1 MTRTL
6 KFHLA
11 AACMALASS
20 FPLQASAGILD
31 DNEARKAIL
40 DLRAK
45 VDSLQRELTSRLD
58 TKADKSAA
66 LNLVNQNEQAMAELS
81 KLRGQVEVLS
91 NEIANLQRKQNELYA
106 SLDARILKLEPRK
119 VTIDGAEAAV
129 SADEQ
134 ATYDTATASL
144 KAGDYKTAALQ
155 LSEFVR
161 RFPQSGYAANA
172 QYLLGSSYYGQR
184 DCVKAIAA
192 HQVVATNYPHSAKAP
207 DAMSII
213 ATCYE
218 EQKNKKAA
226 AKTLRDLIAKYPDSG
241 AAQAARE
248 RLPALK

>member
-1 MTRTL
+1 MQRDL
-6 KFHLA
+6 
-11 AACMALASS
+11 
-20 FPLQASAGILD
+20 
-31 DNEARKAIL
+31 NARM
-40 DLRAK
+40 
-45 VDSLQRELTSRLD
+45 D
-58 TKADKSAA
+58 TKADKTAA

-81 KLRGQVEVLS
+81 KLRGQIEVLS
-91 NEIANLQRKQNELYA
+91 NEVANLQRKQNELYA

-134 ATYDTATASL
+134 ASYDAATGSL
-144 KAGDYKTAALQ
+144 KAGDYRTASAQ
-155 LSEFVR
+155 LGEFVR

-172 QYLLGSSYYGQR
+172 QYLLGSAYYGQR
-184 DCVKAIAA
+184 DCTKAIAA
-192 HQVVATNYPHSAKAP
+192 HQVVATNYPDSAKAP

-226 AKTLRDLIAKYPDSG
+226 AKTLRDLIAKYPDSA
-241 AAQAARE
+241 AAQSARD

>member
-6 KFHLA
+6 KFYLT

-20 FPLQASAGILD
+20 LPLHAAAGILD

-45 VDSLQRELTSRLD
+45 VEAVQREVNARID

-66 LNLVNQNEQAMAELS
+66 LNLVNQNEQTMAELA
-81 KLRGQVEVLS
+81 KLRGQIEVLS
-91 NEIANLQRKQNELYA
+91 NEVANLQRKQNELYA
-106 SLDARILKLEPRK
+106 SLDARILALEPRK

-134 ATYDTATASL
+134 ATYDSATATL

-184 DCVKAIAA
+184 DCTKAIAA
-192 HQVVATNYPHSAKAP
+192 HQVVATNYPDSPKAP

-226 AKTLRDLIAKYPDSG
+226 AKTLRDLIVKYPDSS
-241 AAQAARE
+241 AAVAARE
-248 RLPALK
+248 RLPSLK